1 MNYLRGFIP
10 WIVFAAVGSE
20 HWQWGAVAAL
30 AVGAWLFSVDR
41 KRGATADSLILEQST
56 IAFFAVLSVVAFA
69 APDSGLREY
78 GGALATG
85 WLALTA
91 WATLAVRR
99 PFTTG
104 IAKRQAPRE
113 LWNNPVFLRINVVLT
128 AAWAA
133 AFTVTAV
140 ALALVHVESLGS
152 AAAMAVQ
159 VAGFAVPALFTAKY
173 PERAR
178 RAAQAARVSTIT
190 S

>member
-10 WIVFAAVGSE
+10 WIAFAAVGSA

-30 AVGAWLFSVDR
+30 AVAAWFFYNDR
-41 KRGATADSLILEQST
+41 KRGISGDSLMLEQST
-56 IAFFAVLSVVAFA
+56 IAFFAVLSIVAFA
-69 APDSGLREY
+69 SPDSGLREY

-113 LWNNPVFLRINVVLT
+113 VWNNPVFIRINVVLT
-128 AAWAA
+128 SVWAA
-133 AFTVTAV
+133 AFTLTA
-140 ALALVHVESLGS
+140 AGLAVIEAESLGS
-152 AAAMAVQ
+152 AASIAVQ
-159 VAGFAVPALFTAKY
+159 VAGFAIPAFITAQY

-178 RAAQAARVSTIT
+178 RAAAQKAA
-190 S
+190 

>member
-20 HWQWGAVAAL
+20 HWEWGAVSAL
-30 AVGAWLFSVDR
+30 AAGAWLFAADR
-41 KRGATADSLILEQST
+41 KRGAAADSMILEQST

-69 APDSGLREY
+69 IPGSGLREY

-113 LWNNPVFLRINVVLT
+113 VWDNPVFLRINVVLT
-128 AAWAA
+128 AVWAA

-140 ALALVHVESLGS
+140 ALAVVHAQSLGS
-152 AAAMAVQ
+152 AAAIAVQ
-159 VAGFAVPALFTAKY
+159 VAGFAVPAFVTARY

-178 RAAQAARVSTIT
+178 RAAQAAKVSAIT
-190 S
+190 H